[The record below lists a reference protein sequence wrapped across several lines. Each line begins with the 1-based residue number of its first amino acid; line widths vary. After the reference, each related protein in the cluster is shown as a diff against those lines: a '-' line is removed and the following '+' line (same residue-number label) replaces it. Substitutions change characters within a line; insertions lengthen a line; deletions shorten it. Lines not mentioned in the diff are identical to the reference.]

1 MTFEAILQ
9 ELKQNKFRP
18 VYFLC
23 GEEPYFIDTIADY
36 IEANV
41 LAEEERDFNQTILY
55 GQDTDTANIIA
66 NAKRFPMMSE
76 KQVVIIKEAQNVK
89 DLVSKDEEKAAH
101 LLAYIQ
107 NPQPTTVLVFC
118 YKNKTLDKR
127 TALAKALDKH
137 AVFFVSEKI
146 RDYKLADWVTGY
158 ITGRGYRITPKAAIL
173 VSEFLGADL
182 SKIANEFDKLFINV
196 PPAQAIDEAVIE
208 KYIGVS
214 KEYNIFELNNA
225 LGKREGVKAYKIV
238 DYFARNQKN
247 YPLVLTISTL
257 YGYFTKLMLIHTLP
271 DKSDKNVAAT
281 IGINPFVAKDY
292 IAAAR
297 NYNAVKLRHIV
308 TYLREADMMSK
319 GIEYPSLSEK
329 EILNE
334 LVYKILN

>member
-9 ELKQNKFRP
+9 ELKQKKFRP

-23 GEEPYFIDTIADY
+23 GEEPYFIDVIADY
-36 IEANV
+36 IEKHV
-41 LAEEERDFNQTILY
+41 LADDEKDFNQTILY

-66 NAKRFPMMSE
+66 NAKRFPMMSD

-89 DLVSKDEEKAAH
+89 DLTGSEEKTAH
-101 LLAYIQ
+101 LMAYIQ
-107 NPQPTTVLVFC
+107 NPQPSTVLVFC
-118 YKNKTLDKR
+118 YKNKTIDKR

-137 AVFFVSEKI
+137 AALMFSEKV
-146 RDYKLADWVTGY
+146 RDWKLADWITAY
-158 ITGRGYRITPKAAIL
+158 ISVQGYRITPKAAIL

-196 PPAQAIDEAVIE
+196 PPGQMIDEAVIE

-225 LGKREGVKAYKIV
+225 LGKRESLKAYKII
-238 DYFARNQKN
+238 DYFSRNQKN
-247 YPLVLTISTL
+247 YPLVMTVATL
-257 YGYFTKLMLIHTLP
+257 YGYFTKLLLIHTLQ
-271 DKSDKNVAAT
+271 DKSDKNVASS
-281 IGINPFVAKDY
+281 IGINPFIAKDY
-292 IAAAR
+292 ISAAR
-297 NYNAVKLRHIV
+297 NYPYAKLRHII
-308 TYLREADMMSK
+308 THLREADMMSK

>member
-9 ELKQNKFRP
+9 ELKQKKFRP
-18 VYFLC
+18 IYFLC
-23 GEEPYFIDTIADY
+23 GEEPYFIDAISDY
-36 IEANV
+36 IENHV

-55 GQDTDTANIIA
+55 GQDTDTANILA

-89 DLVSKDEEKAAH
+89 DLISKDEERAAF
-101 LLAYIQ
+101 LLNYIQ

-118 YKNKTLDKR
+118 YKNKTIDKR
-127 TALAKALDKH
+127 TALAKAIDKH
-137 AVFFVSEKI
+137 AVLFVSEKVK
-146 RDYKLADWVTGY
+146 DYKLAEWITAY
-158 ITGRGYRITPKAAIL
+158 IGEKGYRITPKASIL

-196 PPAQAIDEAVIE
+196 PPGQVIDEALIE

-225 LGKREGVKAYKIV
+225 LGKRDALKVYKIV

-247 YPLVLTISTL
+247 YPLVMTIGTL
-257 YGYFTKLMLIHTLP
+257 YGYFTKLLLIHTLD
-271 DKSDKNVAAT
+271 DKTDKNVASV
-281 IGINPFVAKDY
+281 IGIHPFIAKDY
-292 IAAAR
+292 IASAR
-297 NYNAVKLRHIV
+297 IYPYGKLRHII
-308 TYLREADMMSK
+308 TFLREADMMSK
-319 GIEYPSLSEK
+319 GIGYPALSEK

-334 LVYKILN
+334 LMYKILN